1 MKLNLPVTQV
11 EHTYGDDVTLVSTT
25 DAQGRITHC
34 NAAFAELSGYAADEL
49 LGRAHNIVRHPD
61 TPPELF
67 AEMWATISAG
77 RPWSGV
83 VKNRCRNGDH
93 YWVVANV
100 TPVFEDGR
108 IVAYMSVRHRPAAAQ
123 VAAAEA
129 LYAELARSR
138 EHEREAAPPRPLA
151 PRPMHQRLTLELAAG
166 LLAVVALAVLPR
178 GLAPPAQAA
187 LVLAAATG
195 VLLWFQHRVAAR
207 VRGVSEAAA
216 RLAGCDLAA
225 RCDDERARSL
235 GTLRHAIWLANLNM
249 RAVVHDVRHEI
260 RSIAGAADE
269 IAEGSRR
276 LAALAEQ
283 QSADVQVTAV
293 AMEQITRSAE
303 AVAETAREV
312 DRAADGARQTARRG
326 GQSVAELL
334 TTVSAIER
342 ATRAAAETI
351 ELMEDIADQT
361 ELLSREASA
370 AAARAGE
377 EGIAYAVVASRIGA
391 LAHRSRSSAQQVR
404 QLVSACSEHVAEGSR
419 RAGAAQADVQ
429 AAVEAVGCVA
439 DRLREIATATD
450 EQARGVAEATR
461 AMARIDE
468 AACSN
473 AALAEQS
480 TGAGQALQARAA
492 TLARAVAV
500 FRVGG

>member
-1 MKLNLPVTQV
+1 MKQNLPVTQV
-11 EHTYGDDVTLVSTT
+11 EREYADTLTLVSTT
-25 DAQGRITHC
+25 DPQGRITHC
-34 NAAFAELSGYAADEL
+34 NADFCEVSGFAGEEL
-49 LGRAHNIVRHPD
+49 LGRAHNLVRHPD
-61 TPPELF
+61 MPPEVF
-67 AEMWATISAG
+67 AEMWATIAAG
-77 RPWSGV
+77 HPWSGV

-100 TPVFEDGR
+100 TPVFERGQ
-108 IVAYMSVRHRPAAAQ
+108 IVAYMSVRHRPSPEQVALAEARHAALARARDGTVGVPATAQ
-123 VAAAEA
+123 PLVPRLPMHRRLSLELATGLLLPVVLAALPLAPLPRAGLVLVAAA
-129 LYAELARSR
+129 L
-138 EHEREAAPPRPLA
+138 
-151 PRPMHQRLTLELAAG
+151 
-166 LLAVVALAVLPR
+166 LLA
-178 GLAPPAQAA
+178 
-187 LVLAAATG
+187 
-195 VLLWFQHRVAAR
+195 WFHRRVASR
-207 VRGVSEAAA
+207 VRGVTEAAA

-225 RCDDERARSL
+225 RCDDEQACPP

-249 RAVVHDVRHEI
+249 RALVHDVRQEI

-312 DRAADGARQTARRG
+312 DRAADGARQTVRRG

-334 TTVSAIER
+334 TTVGAIER

-391 LAHRSRSSAQQVR
+391 LAHRSRTSAQQVR
-404 QLVSACSEHVAEGSR
+404 RLVSACGEHVAEGSR
-419 RAGAAQADVQ
+419 RAGAAQSDIE

-439 DRLREIATATD
+439 DRLREIATATH
-450 EQARGVAEATR
+450 EQALGVAEATR

-468 AACSN
+468 AAGSN

-480 TGAGQALQARAA
+480 AGAGQALQARAA

>member
-11 EHTYGDDVTLVSTT
+11 ERVYADDLTLVSTT
-25 DAQGRITHC
+25 DPQGRITHC
-34 NAAFAELSGYAADEL
+34 NAAFAYVSGYAVDEL
-49 LGRAHNIVRHPD
+49 LGGSHNIVRHPD

-93 YWVVANV
+93 YWVIANV
-100 TPVFEDGR
+100 TPVFEHGR
-108 IVAYMSVRHRPAAAQ
+108 IVAFMSVRHRPAAAQ

-129 LYAELARSR
+129 LYAELARRR
-138 EHEREAAPPRPLA
+138 ERDPDAAPALPAAPLA
-151 PRPMHQRLTLELAAG
+151 MHRRLSYELAAG
-166 LLAVVALAVLPR
+166 LLALVALAVAPSA
-178 GLAPPAQAA
+178 LAPLPHAL
-187 LVLAAATG
+187 LVLAAAAA
-195 VLLWFQHRVAAR
+195 VLLWFDRRVASR
-207 VRGVSEAAA
+207 VRGVSEAAT
-216 RLAGCDLAA
+216 RLAGCELAA
-225 RCDDERARSL
+225 RCDDGRAHPL

-269 IAEGSRR
+269 IAEGSRS

-303 AVAETAREV
+303 AVADTAREV

-391 LAHRSRSSAQQVR
+391 LAHRSRSSAQQVQR
-404 QLVSACSEHVAEGSR
+404 LVSACGQHVAEGSR
-419 RAGAAQADVQ
+419 RAGAAQADVA
-429 AAVEAVGCVA
+429 AAVEAVGSVA
-439 DRLREIATATD
+439 DRLREIATATN
-450 EQARGVAEATR
+450 EQALGVAEATR

-468 AACSN
+468 AAGSN

-480 TGAGQALQARAA
+480 AAAGQALQARAA
-492 TLARAVAV
+492 GLQRAVAV
-500 FRVGG
+500 FRDGG